1 MSSTLTASLV
11 LACVMCI
18 TGCTGLPENSGVS
31 GVTVVDQGCPVIY
44 GSTPCPTQPLRAQIV
59 VVRPPS
65 ATVVAQVVSDSD
77 GRFRIP
83 LPPGHYTV
91 NPQNLN
97 SAPLP
102 VARPQQVDVHAGSY
116 TEVTVH
122 FDSGVRQPG

>member
-1 MSSTLTASLV
+1 
-11 LACVMCI
+11 
-18 TGCTGLPENSGVS
+18 
-31 GVTVVDQGCPVIY
+31 
-44 GSTPCPTQPLRAQIV
+44 LRAQIV

-65 ATVVAQVVSDSD
+65 ATVVTQVVSDSD
-77 GRFRIP
+77 SRFRIP

-91 NPQNLN
+91 NSRNLN